1 MKNNQFIY
9 LFILFFFFFFSKW
22 NSFFFGKNKI
32 MAKALGNTAEE
43 EYKPNLSKLAEV
55 CFFFKKKYI

>member
-1 MKNNQFIY
+1 
-9 LFILFFFFFFSKW
+9 
-22 NSFFFGKNKI
+22 

>member
-9 LFILFFFFFFSKW
+9 LFILFFFFFLSKW
-22 NSFFFGKNKI
+22 NRFFFGKNKI